1 MKNINLRRPIDD
13 TYRAEARKYLAEAA
27 SIKLAS
33 ISMEERC
40 SHNPDVMLRKCM
52 PRVRTKLY
60 HLALRR
66 NMVEVTRLRLH
77 RSGENVYHRETREP
91 ELFDLPDELLDIR
104 ALVPDWKEILQIRQ
118 AVTRDSSC
126 PD

>member
-1 MKNINLRRPIDD
+1 MKNINLRKPVDD
-13 TYRAEARKYLAEAA
+13 AYRAEARKYLAEAA

-33 ISMEERC
+33 IPKEERC
-40 SHNPDVMLRKCM
+40 NHNPDVLLRKCM

-77 RSGENVYHRETREP
+77 RSGEDVYHRETREP

-104 ALVPDWKEILQIRQ
+104 ALVPD
-118 AVTRDSSC
+118 
-126 PD
+126 